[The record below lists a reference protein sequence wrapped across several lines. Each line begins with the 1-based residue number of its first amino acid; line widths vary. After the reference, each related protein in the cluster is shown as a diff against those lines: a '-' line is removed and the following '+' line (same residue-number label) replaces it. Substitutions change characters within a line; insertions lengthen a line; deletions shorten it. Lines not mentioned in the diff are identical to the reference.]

1 MEGVLFSIWVV
12 WTAKT
17 AAALPLDAAAAV
29 ELYIYYFKDEK
40 SCMKTKAIEGNFII
54 YGNGSIY
61 KRRAGK
67 ICKHEFN
74 SSHG

>member
-1 MEGVLFSIWVV
+1 LAV

-29 ELYIYYFKDEK
+29 ELYIYYFKEEK

-54 YGNGSIY
+54 YGNGFY
-61 KRRAGK
+61 L
-67 ICKHEFN
+67 
-74 SSHG
+74 

>member
-1 MEGVLFSIWVV
+1 MEGVLFSIWAV

-29 ELYIYYFKDEK
+29 ELYIYYFKEEK

-54 YGNGSIY
+54 YY
-61 KRRAGK
+61 
-67 ICKHEFN
+67 
-74 SSHG
+74 